1 MNKTLILVVEDD
13 KPVQNLMTT
22 TLKAHDYRYLTAMN
36 GETAI
41 LEASSHN
48 PDIILLDLGLPDMD
62 GIEVIR
68 KIRTWSNVP
77 IIIISARSEDT
88 DKVEA
93 LDAGAD
99 DYLTKPFSVEEL
111 LARLRVTE
119 RRMAASQTEPVSSFV
134 FVNGKLRIDYSAG
147 CAFLEDEELHLTP
160 IEYKLLCLL
169 AKNLGKVL
177 THTYITQN
185 IWGHSWENDVAS
197 LRVFIAGTPPTVH
210 DTSSAIFT
218 NVREVEDK
226 GLEAPIYIVGEERKV
241 LTLIVTETHG
251 CSIPCTWLEWFLTTA
266 RSTIDIESFER
277 VGNYITLYGE
287 VSCNNSTV
295 GTESCQSD
303 SMLTKLHLLSGV
315 VIKEI
320 LTTNSPLRIHRSSG
334 VASDY
339 ISILAV
345 GILVNCYR

>member
-88 DKVEA
+88 DKVET

-119 RRMAASQTEPVSSFV
+119 RRMAVGQMEPVSSFV

-197 LRVFIAGTPPTVH
+197 LRVFMATL
-210 DTSSAIFT
+210 
-218 NVREVEDK
+218 RKKLDK
-226 GLEAPIYIVGEERKV
+226 NTDGAQYIQ
-241 LTLIVTETHG
+241 TH
-251 CSIPCTWLEWFLTTA
+251 
-266 RSTIDIESFER
+266 
-277 VGNYITLYGE
+277 
-287 VSCNNSTV
+287 
-295 GTESCQSD
+295 
-303 SMLTKLHLLSGV
+303 
-315 VIKEI
+315 
-320 LTTNSPLRIHRSSG
+320 
-334 VASDY
+334 
-339 ISILAV
+339 V
-345 GILVNCYR
+345 GIGYRMTRIE